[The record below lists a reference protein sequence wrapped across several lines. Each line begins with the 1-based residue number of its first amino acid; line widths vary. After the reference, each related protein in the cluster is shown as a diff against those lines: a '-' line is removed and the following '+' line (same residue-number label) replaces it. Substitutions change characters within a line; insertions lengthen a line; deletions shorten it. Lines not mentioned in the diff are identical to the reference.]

1 MALWAREPDSGTTDG
16 TLPANGAQ
24 ERPDS
29 HVDRLPEDETMEKA
43 ETPPPRASGE
53 VEKRPW
59 TKPTLRILYRVNY
72 TKSGPTFSA
81 LVEAAMYRPS

>member
-1 MALWAREPDSGTTDG
+1 
-16 TLPANGAQ
+16 
-24 ERPDS
+24 
-29 HVDRLPEDETMEKA
+29 MEKA

-59 TKPTLRILYRVNY
+59 TKPTLRLLYQVGY

-81 LVEAAMYRPS
+81 LVEAVMYRPS